1 MSVGHTLILSLRG
14 IDLYFQEKFHIFAQ
28 GSAKIHLL
36 QWLLKRL
43 KSLFEVNLFIR
54 HVPEFCNRPQSRDQ
68 ILCPVCLQISEGNIE
83 KL

>member
-1 MSVGHTLILSLRG
+1 MSDGHNLNLSLRG
-14 IDLYFQEKFHIFAQ
+14 IDLYFQEKFYIFAQ
-28 GSAKIHLL
+28 DSAKIHLL
-36 QWLLKRL
+36 PWLLKQL
-43 KSLFEVNLFIR
+43 KSLFEVNLLIR